1 MRRRDLI
8 ALLGGAAV
16 AWPVGA
22 LGQQNAA
29 PVVAVLGAGSPRG
42 YWGEMFTAFGEGLG
56 AAGYSEGRNV
66 TIETRWAEDQNDRLP
81 ALATELIGSR
91 PAVLAA
97 FATAAAKAAK
107 SATTTVPV
115 VFGTI
120 ADPVQIGLVSSLNHP
135 GGNVTGVTQL
145 GVEVGPKLLELLHEA
160 VPSAAIMALLV
171 NPANPNTATESR
183 TVQEAA
189 QRLGVQLH
197 VLNARRPADF
207 DPLFAKLQDLQV
219 TALVISQDV
228 LFGSATEQ
236 LGKLAVHYK
245 IPGIYPQREFA
256 AAGGLMSYG
265 ADPRDAYR
273 QVGIY
278 AGRILKGE
286 RPSDLPVI
294 QAAKFNL
301 LINLKTAKA
310 FGLNLPLPLL
320 GRADEIIE

>member
-8 ALLGGAAV
+8 GLLGGTA
-16 AWPVGA
+16 AWPIGA
-22 LGQQNAA
+22 LAQPSAA
-29 PVVAVLGAGSPRG
+29 PVVAVLGAGSPG
-42 YWGEMFTAFGEGLG
+42 EYWTALFAAFREGLG

-66 TIETRWAEDQNDRLP
+66 TIETRWAENQNDRLP
-81 ALATELIGSR
+81 ALATELIGYR
-91 PAVLAA
+91 PAVLVA

-107 SATTTVPV
+107 SATTTVPI

-135 GGNVTGVTQL
+135 GGNVTGVTL
-145 GVEVGPKLLELLHEA
+145 LSVEVEPKLLELLHQA
-160 VPSAAIMALLV
+160 VPSADIMALLV
-171 NPANPNTATESR
+171 NLTNPNAATQSR

-189 QRLGVQLH
+189 QRLGVQVH
-197 VLNARRPADF
+197 VLNASTPADF

-219 TALVISQDV
+219 AALIISQDV
-228 LFGSATEQ
+228 LFGSALGQ

-245 IPGIYPQREFA
+245 IPGIYSEREFA

-265 ADPRDAYR
+265 TDARDAYH
-273 QVGIY
+273 QAGIY

-294 QAAKFNL
+294 QS
-301 LINLKTAKA
+301 IW
-310 FGLNLPLPLL
+310 P
-320 GRADEIIE
+320 

>member
-8 ALLGGAAV
+8 ALLGGGAV
-16 AWPVGA
+16 AWPLGA
-22 LGQQNAA
+22 LGQQNAV
-29 PVVAVLGAGSPRG
+29 PVVAVLGAGSPGG
-42 YWGEMFTAFGEGLG
+42 YWAEMFTAFGEGLRTM
-56 AAGYSEGRNV
+56 GYSEGGNV

-81 ALATELIGSR
+81 ALASELIASR

-107 SATTTVPV
+107 AATTTVPV

-120 ADPVQIGLVSSLNHP
+120 ADPVQIGLVSSLNRP

-160 VPSAAIMALLV
+160 VPSAAVMALLL
-171 NPANPNTATESR
+171 NPANPNAATESR
-183 TVQEAA
+183 AAQEAA

-197 VLNARRPADF
+197 VLNATRPADF
-207 DPLFAKLQDLQV
+207 DPLFAKLQDLHV
-219 TALVISQDV
+219 AALAISQDV
-228 LFGSATEQ
+228 LFGSAAEQ

-256 AAGGLMSYG
+256 SGGSYG
-265 ADPRDAYR
+265 AEPRDAYR

-286 RPSDLPVI
+286 RPSEVPVM

-301 LINLKTAKA
+301 TINLKTAKA
-310 FGLNLPLPLL
+310 LGLNLPLPLL

>member
-1 MRRRDLI
+1 MKRREFLM
-8 ALLGGAAV
+8 LVGGTAAV
-16 AWPVGA
+16 WPLGA
-22 LGQQNAA
+22 LAQQSAA
-29 PVVAVLGAGSPRG
+29 PIVAVLGVGSPSV
-42 YWGEMFTAFGEGLG
+42 YWMEIFTAFREGLA

-66 TIETRWAEDQNDRLP
+66 TIETRWAEDQNDRLL
-81 ALATELIGSR
+81 ALATELIGYR
-91 PAVLAA
+91 PAVIAA
-97 FATAAAKAAK
+97 FGTAAAKAAK
-107 SATTTVPV
+107 SATTTVPI

-120 ADPVQIGLVSSLNHP
+120 ADPVQTGLVSSLNHP

-145 GVEVGPKLLELLHEA
+145 GVEIGPKLLELLHQA

-171 NPANPNTATESR
+171 NPANPNSATESR

-189 QRLGVQLH
+189 QRLGVQIH
-197 VLNARRPADF
+197 VLNARSLADF

-219 TALVISQDV
+219 AALVISEDV
-228 LFGSATEQ
+228 LFGSAAEQ

-265 ADPRDAYR
+265 ADPRDTYP
-273 QVGIY
+273 QIGIY

-286 RPSDLPVI
+286 RPGDLPVM

-301 LINLKTAKA
+301 VINLKTANA
-310 FGLNLPLPLL
+310 LGLNLPLPLL
-320 GRADEIIE
+320 GRADQVIE

>member
-16 AWPVGA
+16 AWPLGA
-22 LGQQNAA
+22 LGQQSAA
-29 PVVAVLGAGSPRG
+29 PVVGVLAAGSHSGFWR
-42 YWGEMFTAFGEGLG
+42 EMLTAFGEGLST
-56 AAGYSEGRNV
+56 AGYSEGRNV
-66 TIETRWAEDQNDRLP
+66 TIETRWAENQNDRLP
-81 ALATELIGSR
+81 ALATELIGYR
-91 PAVLAA
+91 PAVLVT

-189 QRLGVQLH
+189 QRLGVQVH
-197 VLNARRPADF
+197 VLNARTPADF
-207 DPLFAKLQDLQV
+207 DPLFAKLQNLQV
-219 TALVISQDV
+219 AALVISQDV
-228 LFGSATEQ
+228 LFGSAAEQ
-236 LGKLAVHYK
+236 LGKLAIHYK
-245 IPGIYPQREFA
+245 IPGIDPHREFA
-256 AAGGLMSYG
+256 AGGGLMNYG

-273 QVGIY
+273 QIGIY
-278 AGRILKGE
+278 AGRILKDE
-286 RPSDLPVI
+286 RPSDLPVM
-294 QAAKFNL
+294 QAAKFDL
-301 LINLKTAKA
+301 VINLKTAKA